1 MLGRLASTAAARL
14 FVGAVYPTGLTLLI
28 PLVLVRLAPAS
39 LDVAP
44 AGSARALA
52 WAAGVMVAA
61 SLLVSLSYT
70 RSLAGSLKSLGRL
83 TFAPGLLG
91 LVFSVSGREAVLAYL
106 GRTLPRFAEV
116 EGLVAL
122 YLDRAVPSVRYLTV
136 GFFVVGALLLFAG
149 RQLDRS
155 GSRATAPS

>member
-1 MLGRLASTAAARL
+1 MLARLASTVAARL
-14 FVGAVYPTGLTLLI
+14 FVGTVYPTGLMLLI
-28 PLVLVRLAPAS
+28 PLVLVRVAPAG

-44 AGSARALA
+44 GGSARALA
-52 WAAGVMVAA
+52 WAAGVMVAV

-70 RSLAGSLKSLGRL
+70 RSLAGSLKGLGRL

-91 LVFSVSGREAVLAYL
+91 LVFSVYGRDAVLAYL

-122 YLDRAVPSVRYLTV
+122 YLDRAVPSVRYLTG
-136 GFFVVGALLLFAG
+136 GFFVVGALLLLAG

-155 GSRATAPS
+155 GAGDT